1 MDDIRELARLLHER
15 NQIDTAISGII
26 LRPATIGHIG
36 EYIAAKVFDIRLWPS
51 ATYKASDGYF
61 FTGPLAGKS
70 VDVKFYG
77 KQERGLDVSEEQQPD
92 YFLVFTGLEA
102 AAASSRGSTRPL
114 LIEHVYLFHGQAVA
128 DSIRQRGVQ
137 FGAAASI
144 PKALWRSAE
153 IFPGASNAEL
163 ALSVE
168 QRQLLFLFGQDA
180 ETQQLVVAN
189 PGSRMSSLE

>member
-36 EYIAAKVFDIRLWPS
+36 EYIAAKVFDIRLWPA
-51 ATYKASDGYF
+51 ATHKASDGYF
-61 FTGPLAGKS
+61 VTGPLAGKS

-77 KQERGLDVSEEQQPD
+77 KQESLLAVSEEQQPD

-102 AAASSRGSTRPL
+102 AATSSRGSTRPL

-137 FGAAASI
+137 FGVAASSRKLCGEA
-144 PKALWRSAE
+144 PRSFLEPPTLNWRS
-153 IFPGASNAEL
+153 PLNSASYSFYSDTMPKPSNL
-163 ALSVE
+163 
-168 QRQLLFLFGQDA
+168 
-180 ETQQLVVAN
+180 
-189 PGSRMSSLE
+189 M